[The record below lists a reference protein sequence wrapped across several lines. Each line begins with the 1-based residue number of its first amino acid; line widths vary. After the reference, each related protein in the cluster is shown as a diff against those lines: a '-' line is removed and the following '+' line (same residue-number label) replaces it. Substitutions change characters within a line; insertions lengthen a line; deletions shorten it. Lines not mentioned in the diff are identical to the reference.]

1 MLIRF
6 IYSALLIL
14 IAPFFLY
21 KLYKRKEGKPSVGKR
36 WKEHFGQT
44 PKLNNQSVQPIWI
57 HAVSVGEVIAVTAL
71 IRALKKQMPE
81 LLIVLTTTT
90 STGAEQAKKLIP
102 LVEHRYMPLDFNFA
116 VKGFLKKIKPRQLLI
131 METELWPNTLHN
143 VAKKLIPIVIINA
156 RLSQRSADRYAKFP
170 AIFNLLAGNISK
182 ILCQHQDD
190 AKRFTELGINA
201 DKVHVTGSIK
211 FDIEITPQVKNAA
224 RALRSELGTQ
234 HPIWIA
240 ASTHQGEDEQVL
252 AAHKKVLQ
260 TFPNA
265 LLILV
270 PRHPER
276 FNEVLLLCQRNYFS
290 VIKRS
295 MKNKITA
302 NTQVYLAD
310 TMGEMLIL
318 LGAADI
324 CFMGGSLIGDKVGGH
339 NLLEPA
345 ALGIPSLTGPSYFN
359 FTEITKQLNNADA
372 TTIIHN
378 ANELA
383 EQLIS
388 LFSNSEKLQQQGQSA
403 LKIVQQNQGAILK
416 TLQQLQL
423 T

>member
-36 WKEHFGQT
+36 WKEHFGFT
-44 PKLNNQSVQPIWI
+44 PTLNNQSAQPIWI
-57 HAVSVGEVIAVTAL
+57 HAVSVGEVIAVTPL
-71 IRALKKQMPE
+71 IRTLKKQMPD

-90 STGAEQAKKLIP
+90 STGAEQAKQLMP

-116 VKGFLKKIKPRQLLI
+116 IKGFLKKIKPRQLLI

-143 VAKKLIPIVIINA
+143 VAQKRIPIIVINA
-156 RLSQRSADRYAKFP
+156 RLSQRSADRYAKYP
-170 AIFNLLAGNISK
+170 AIFNLLAGDISK

-190 AKRFTELGINA
+190 AKRFTGLGIKT

-211 FDIEITPQVKNAA
+211 FDIEITPQVKNSA

-234 HPIWIA
+234 RPIWIA

-260 TFPNA
+260 AFPDA

-276 FNEVLLLCQRNYFS
+276 FNNVFSLCQSNPFKVSRRTQADS
-290 VIKRS
+290 SR
-295 MKNKITA
+295 TQQ
-302 NTQVYLAD
+302 QVYLAD
-310 TMGEMLIL
+310 TMGEMLVL

-324 CFMGGSLIGDKVGGH
+324 CFMGGSLAGDKVGGH

-345 ALGIPSLTGPSYFN
+345 ALGLASIIGPSFFN
-359 FTEITKQLNNADA
+359 FSDITKQLSNANA
-372 TTIIHN
+372 TTIINN
-378 ANELA
+378 ADELA
-383 EQLIS
+383 IEVIT
-388 LFSNSEKLQQQGQSA
+388 LFDNKARLCQQGQAA
-403 LKIVQQNQGAILK
+403 LKVVQQNQGAITK
-416 TLQQLQL
+416 TLLQL
-423 T
+423 NL